1 MSTDVLLSFEQA
13 LFRLNEALE
22 AEKTELNCDASIQ
35 RFEFC
40 YELMWK
46 SLKLE
51 LKDSGLICSS
61 PKSCFKEA
69 FSQGWIKNESLWL
82 DMLSDRN
89 LTTYTYDQELALKV
103 YRRLPAYYLEMHQ
116 LLMTI
121 KS

>member
-1 MSTDVLLSFEQA
+1 MSSDVLLNFERA
-13 LFRLNEALE
+13 LVRLNEALV
-22 AEKTELNCDASIQ
+22 AEKTALNRDASIQ

-46 SLKLE
+46 SLKHQ
-51 LKDSGLICSS
+51 LKDLGLVCSS

-69 FSQGWIKNESLWL
+69 FSQGWIQNEELWL

-89 LTTYTYDQELALKV
+89 LTTHTYDEELALKV
-103 YRRLPAYYLEMHQ
+103 YSRLPDYYQAMLDISIK
-116 LLMTI
+116 I